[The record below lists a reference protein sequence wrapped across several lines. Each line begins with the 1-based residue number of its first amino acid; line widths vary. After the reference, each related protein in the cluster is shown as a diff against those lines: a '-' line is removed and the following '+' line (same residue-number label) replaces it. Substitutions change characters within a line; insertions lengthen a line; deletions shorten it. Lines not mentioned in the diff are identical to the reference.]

1 MDDATAMVGSLTD
14 VRNVNT
20 TKSLKLTVEIP
31 AELAPTFINQFGW
44 PTAANPITVAIA
56 LMVEDAT
63 AYTP

>member
-1 MDDATAMVGSLTD
+1 MDDATAMIGTLTD

-20 TKSLKLTVEIP
+20 TKSLKLTIEIP
-31 AELAPTFINQFGW
+31 AERATTFISNFGW
-44 PTAANPITVAIA
+44 PTAANPITVAVA